1 MPCRVGQK
9 MNTEN
14 SAPHNLDPEFKIS
27 LLLPKY
33 LPTWLGMGLIYLC
46 KFLPYKVLIF
56 MGTILGQLLYLI
68 SPHRK
73 QIAKANMQLCFPDK
87 NQIEIHNLVKGHF
100 HNMGIGVFEIAIG
113 W

>member
-14 SAPHNLDPEFKIS
+14 SAPHNQDPEFKIS
-27 LLLPKY
+27 LLHPKY
-33 LPTWLGMGLIYLC
+33 LPTWLGMGLIYLA

-73 QIAKANMQLCFPDK
+73 QIAKDTDRDNFMDAQQSLDYGL
-87 NQIEIHNLVKGHF
+87 IDVVLSDREEISK
-100 HNMGIGVFEIAIG
+100 
-113 W
+113 